1 MGGDTSGCGERQGGS
16 ERPRRHPIGWSKNT
30 TILFS
35 KWKRVALSEQPTFSD
50 FSDVSNEFD
59 SDDFHIKR
67 VMCSECISGNC
78 INGRLLSEC
87 RRADKDCLL
96 FITFV
101 TDNDE

>member
-30 TILFS
+30 TIQFS

-59 SDDFHIKR
+59 SDDLHIKR
-67 VMCSECISGNC
+67 VLCLERITKSYEFDGLTIQRAVSHRSLL
-78 INGRLLSEC
+78 RL
-87 RRADKDCLL
+87 
-96 FITFV
+96 F
-101 TDNDE
+101 

>member
-50 FSDVSNEFD
+50 FSDVSNDFD
-59 SDDFHIKR
+59 SEHSNSKKMMR
-67 VMCSECISGNC
+67 SECIIKSEK
-78 INGRLLSEC
+78 SEC
-87 RRADKDCLL
+87 LRINRA
-96 FITFV
+96 V
-101 TDNDE
+101 TCHISYTCYEL